1 VKFKVGD
8 LVKTNETFRRKH
20 PNASRVDKIL
30 IADEVKK
37 MYTTEIMQN
46 NAGFPK
52 PGDKG
57 IYPASTLE
65 QVCDLVSKLEKILK

>member
-1 VKFKVGD
+1 
-8 LVKTNETFRRKH
+8 
-20 PNASRVDKIL
+20 
-30 IADEVKK
+30 